1 MSRHPAIAYLDGHR
15 LRLAL
20 QVGVHQLLS
29 RQQHLN
35 KINVFPVADG
45 DTGTNLSLT
54 LHAMLGGLRARPE
67 RHAGRALAR
76 VADAGLDGARG
87 NSGAIMAQFF
97 QGLSD
102 AAAAHARLS
111 PDHFAVAAHAGASYA
126 REALSEPREGT
137 LLSVLSAFAE
147 AVRQQ
152 AARRRADFITLLDD
166 ALQQSEIAL
175 ARTPDQLAVL
185 RKAGVVDAGAEGFVE
200 LLRGMRD
207 FLSEGEA
214 RRPPAATIA
223 GLDGE
228 AAHAHEGDE
237 AQATHRYCT
246 ECVVLGE
253 DMDPRKLREALTDEG
268 DSLVIAGA
276 RHKLKVHLHTNQ
288 PDRAFN
294 IAAGFGEVHGQKAD
308 DMWQQQR
315 DVSNRSRK
323 VAIVTDSAADIPDKL
338 IDELGIHVIP
348 VHVRFGEAS
357 YLDKLSM
364 SWEDFYRRLD
374 EDPNHPATS
383 QPAPGEFRRIYQ
395 MLASHYDSIISIH
408 VTAAASG
415 TWQSAVSAARRLED
429 ADIHVVD
436 SRSVSAGLGQ
446 LVMAAAEKAGEGADA
461 RAVLEHMEAHRDR
474 TRVWGAVADLSF
486 GVRGGRVSPAKQKI
500 VDALHLTPVL
510 TARRNGKVDAGG
522 VLFGQSRTV
531 ERFTGFVARRARKGR
546 HYRLLV
552 GHCNAAEEGQ
562 ALLDALRQRIPEVD
576 ALPLVPVGPALG
588 AHAGPGTL
596 VASLQERDVDDPRTP

>member
-1 MSRHPAIAYLDGHR
+1 MPAIAYLDGYR

-20 QVGVHQLLS
+20 QAGVHQLLR

-54 LHAMLGGLRARPE
+54 LHAMLGGLQTRPE

-102 AAAAHARLS
+102 AAAPHARLS

-152 AARRRADFITLLDD
+152 AARRRADFLILLED
-166 ALQQSEIAL
+166 ALEQSEIAL
-175 ARTPDQLAVL
+175 ARTPEQLAVL

-214 RRPPAATIA
+214 RRPPSAAIA
-223 GLDGE
+223 GMANE
-228 AAHAHEGDE
+228 AGHAHEGDE
-237 AQATHRYCT
+237 AQSRFRYCT
-246 ECVVLGE
+246 ECVVTGE
-253 DMDPRKLREALTDEG
+253 DMDPRKLRESLSGEG

-276 RHKLKVHLHTNQ
+276 RHKLKVHLHTNA
-288 PDRAFN
+288 PDQAFR
-294 IAAGFGEVHGQKAD
+294 IAAEFGAVGGQKAD
-308 DMWQQQR
+308 DMWQQQK
-315 DVSNRSRK
+315 DVSNRARR
-323 VAIVTDSAADIPDKL
+323 VAIVTDSAADIPDAL

-357 YLDKLSM
+357 FLDKLTM
-364 SWEDFYRRLD
+364 SWQDFYQRLN

-383 QPAPGEFRRIYQ
+383 QPAPGEFRRVYQ
-395 MLASHYDSIISIH
+395 MLASHYDSIVSIH

-415 TWQSAVSAARRLED
+415 TWQSAVSATRFLEGTE
-429 ADIHVVD
+429 IHVVD

-446 LVMAAAEKAGEGADA
+446 LVMAAAEKAATGADA
-461 RAVLEHMEAHRDR
+461 RAVLDHIEAYRSR

-486 GVRGGRVSPAKQKI
+486 GVRGGRVSPVKQKI
-500 VDALHLTPVL
+500 VDALHLTPIL

-522 VLFGQSRTV
+522 VLLGQKRTV
-531 ERFTGFVARRARKGR
+531 DRFAGFVARRARKGR
-546 HYRLLV
+546 RYRLLV
-552 GHCNAAEEGQ
+552 GHCNAADDGQ
-562 ALLDALRQRIPEVD
+562 NLLDRLRERLPQAEI
-576 ALPLVPVGPALG
+576 LPLVPVGPALG

-596 VASLQERDVDDPRTP
+596 VASLQEIDEETP